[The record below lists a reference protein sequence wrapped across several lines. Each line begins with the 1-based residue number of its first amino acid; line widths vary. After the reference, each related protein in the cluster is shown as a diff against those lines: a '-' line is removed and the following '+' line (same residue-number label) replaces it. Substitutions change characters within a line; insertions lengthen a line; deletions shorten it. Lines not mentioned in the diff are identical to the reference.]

1 MGILVGAAKQ
11 NGPRLGPFLEE
22 ETHEL
27 KKRNKAGRR
36 EGEKVSRKR

>member
-1 MGILVGAAKQ
+1 MRTPGGASKQTWPRVGM
-11 NGPRLGPFLEE
+11 LLEE

-36 EGEKVSRKR
+36 QGK